1 MQAVTSSTTGLFF
14 PRPCYTITS
23 VQRPRVVARHK
34 LPKVPAVEH
43 TMANTQKREYV
54 ENLVSLLKENPQF
67 VVVGFDGTKHKKL
80 EEFREKLRE
89 LSADAST
96 KSQLMIL
103 KNSLFKV
110 ALEKFNKNAKL
121 VSADEIAKLAEN
133 TSGQSA
139 VLFLSEDW
147 ITGLKTLKTF
157 SKEEEGMK
165 FKVGL
170 IDGIVYIQAGLSQLA
185 DLPSKEQLIAKIIG
199 SLRTPSTK
207 LVYGLKFNATQLV
220 TVLKNAAEKAN

>member
-1 MQAVTSSTTGLFF
+1 
-14 PRPCYTITS
+14 
-23 VQRPRVVARHK
+23 
-34 LPKVPAVEH
+34 
-43 TMANTQKREYV
+43 MANTQKREYV